1 MTEVGLA
8 GLATTT
14 PETPWRGYLV
24 TVMIRHRVSTRK
36 GIGKSKGKEHSF
48 AGWWFQ
54 VSSIFFIFTPI
65 LGEMIQFDEY
75 FHMGWFNHEP
85 VFSEKLVKYY
95 EQL

>member
-1 MTEVGLA
+1 MTEAGLA

-24 TVMIRHRVSTRK
+24 TVMIRHRVSTPK

-48 AGWWFQ
+48 AGWWFPPY
-54 VSSIFFIFTPI
+54 FFIFTPI

-75 FHMGWFNHEP
+75 FSYG
-85 VFSEKLVKYY
+85 LVQPPTSFFFR
-95 EQL
+95 EVGERL